1 MNNFNLITSGQAGW
15 TNAYDMFYVM
25 FEHGMTY
32 VWDGMCGQRE
42 SNV

>member
-1 MNNFNLITSGQAGW
+1 
-15 TNAYDMFYVM
+15 MFYVM

-32 VWDGMCGQRE
+32 VWVGMCGQRE

>member
-1 MNNFNLITSGQAGW
+1 
-15 TNAYDMFYVM
+15 VM

-32 VWDGMCGQRE
+32 VWVGMCGQRE